1 MSRRENYPPTLAC
14 NSKSPENRTYP
25 RSVRQ
30 NRNVPYTLAHLAV
43 VKPIQR
49 LTGIQTTTS
58 ALVWGSLAPD
68 LPMVFGFDQLSI
80 ACHHKAWGLLGV
92 APTAAVAGYLAWR
105 DLAPRSARSL
115 GLNLGALGP
124 NQSDDVTYDEQ
135 QAKAKTSTSNAC
147 ASYKPDQLSDAA
159 KWWLTATAAAMLHVG
174 MDAFT
179 HEDGQAAC
187 LMPVL
192 QQEVRGHS
200 VAMWA
205 QVGSSA
211 VGLAMLYKHVKQI
224 HPEQSWQQSLSQQR
238 EAWILTLSTAAVAGI
253 VRTIAAPA
261 NVRCR
266 EPKKRWALGGIVG
279 SMTAIAAIPIAAGLY
294 DRYRQAQP
302 GTNSGDQ
309 HADPEAEPTGSSAT
323 RVHAQHLP
331 GPQPRHS
338 AKHRARNNRPRF
350 IRQKRATSHRGAK
363 HAKR

>member
-1 MSRRENYPPTLAC
+1 M
-14 NSKSPENRTYP
+14 
-25 RSVRQ
+25 
-30 NRNVPYTLAHLAV
+30 PYTLAHLAV

-49 LTGIQTTTS
+49 LTGIQKTTS

-80 ACHHKAWGLLGV
+80 ACHHKTWGLLGV

-115 GLNLGALGP
+115 GINLGTLDPGTLDP
-124 NQSDDVTYDEQ
+124 RHQ
-135 QAKAKTSTSNAC
+135 SNAPVDLGTDNAESTPH
-147 ASYKPDQLSDAA
+147 ASSDAMPGTQSAGQLSDGA

-179 HEDGQAAC
+179 HDDGQAAC

-211 VGLAMLYKHVKQI
+211 LGLAMLYKHVKQI
-224 HPEQSWQQSLSQQR
+224 SPEQSWQHTLTQQR
-238 EAWILTLSTAAVAGI
+238 EAWIFTLSTAAVAGI

-294 DRYRQAQP
+294 DRYRHTHSTTNPVSDTASDNTADTVESVDAADIHGQAQRLP
-302 GTNSGDQ
+302 
-309 HADPEAEPTGSSAT
+309 APRTG
-323 RVHAQHLP
+323 R
-331 GPQPRHS
+331 S

-350 IRQKRATSHRGAK
+350 IRQNRVTTHRRAK